1 MPINAEAYISTCR
14 SEITK
19 VYQLTKDGKPDDIL
33 KHRTEGFIRAGI
45 FLKLFSAQDAQH
57 LMEIQHLAIFGES
70 VEERKK
76 RKASFEQLKIDDP
89 DKYFDEPAI
98 NRKR

>member
-1 MPINAEAYISTCR
+1 MSMDTESYIASCR
-14 SEITK
+14 REITK
-19 VYQLTKDGKPDDIL
+19 VYQLTKDGKPDDVL

-45 FLKLFSAQDAQH
+45 FLEVFSAQDAQH
-57 LMEIQHLAIFGES
+57 LMEIQHLEIFGES
-70 VEERKK
+70 VEERKQ

>member
-1 MPINAEAYISTCR
+1 MDTARYIATCR
-14 SEITK
+14 SEIHK
-19 VYQLTKDGKPDDIL
+19 VYQLTKDGKPNEQI
-33 KHRTEGFIRAGI
+33 KATTEGFVRTGV
-45 FLKLFSAQDAQH
+45 FLGVITPQEAKSLVDTIH
-57 LMEIQHLAIFGES
+57 LEIFGES

-76 RKASFEQLKIDDP
+76 RQASFEQLKVDDP

>member
-1 MPINAEAYISTCR
+1 MPMDVERYIANCR
-14 SEITK
+14 NEIYK
-19 VYQLTKDGKPDDIL
+19 IYQLTKDGKPDDVL
-33 KHRTEGFIRAGI
+33 KHRIEGFIQAGI
-45 FLKLFSAQDAQH
+45 FLDLITPQDAKLMMENIH
-57 LMEIQHLAIFGES
+57 LEIFGES

-76 RKASFEQLKIDDP
+76 RKASFEQLKVNDP